1 MLRLGEYD
9 TRTLKVSTV
18 RLGAGCVQACS
29 HCGAYEKLG
38 GQSQDQKGDFI
49 PKEVTPDRI
58 AACLL
63 QEVEEV
69 LDTEDQPSPEVTTTV
84 EAPLA
89 DPRWKFM
96 MHDDG
101 NWHFED
107 LDGNVLDETTIK
119 PAIETRRRLID
130 YFDSVVTTDINQEPL
145 DGDAF
150 LHFYKLVRL
159 LSGGASRVPLI
170 THGIRVRKKHGGV
183 PDKPEWEPVK
193 PESEE
198 RLKAIVDAM
207 DSGDIIVLSLDR
219 ARSFGNIPKKINMR
233 AYAETLHRVKPALDK
248 GIRVTVSVQGNEH
261 PESSLSRVRAERLWT
276 DLKELLVREYG
287 WTQLDLSKI
296 HTDTGRNWAWRGRAE
311 NMPGV
316 QPENQ
321 CAVLPDAYWV
331 ARHMDSVHTKMGY
344 VDAVSGKTFAHTH
357 NKGRTYNDVA
367 TLSRWL
373 SHADPTWPM
382 DGWEE
387 VQVNDGEPLP
397 DLTREFTP
405 QARWA
410 AYKTARAARAAAR
423 LPVLSAEADVAAQ
436 PPLPQA
442 LEGEA
447 AGPLV
452 GVDEELDAAMKVRAA
467 GTSGDGDPG
476 GCGT

>member
-29 HCGAYEKLG
+29 HCGAYEN
-38 GQSQDQKGDFI
+38 STATGDFI
-49 PKEVTPDRI
+49 VKEVTPDRI
-58 AACLL
+58 VACLL

-69 LDTEDQPSPEVTTTV
+69 LDTEDQQSPETAVTV
-84 EAPLA
+84 KVPKVGPQWRFVSQE
-89 DPRWKFM
+89 
-96 MHDDG
+96 DG

-107 LDGNVLDETTIK
+107 LEGNVLDETTIG
-119 PAIETRRRLID
+119 PALETRRRLID

-150 LHFYKLVRL
+150 LHFYRLVRL

-170 THGIRVRKKHGGV
+170 THGVRVRKDKADGGGW
-183 PDKPEWEPVK
+183 KPLK
-193 PESEE
+193 PKSEE
-198 RLKAIVDAM
+198 RLRAIVDAM
-207 DSGDIIVLSLDR
+207 DSKDIIVLSLDR
-219 ARSFGNIPKKINMR
+219 ARSWGNIPKELNMR
-233 AYAETLHRVKPALDK
+233 SYAETLRIVKPALDK
-248 GIRVTVSVQGNEH
+248 GVRVTVSVQGNDAS
-261 PESSLSRVRAERLWT
+261 ESRLSRVRAERLLT

-296 HTDTGRNWAWRGRAE
+296 FTDTGRNWALRGRAE

-331 ARHMDSVHTKMGY
+331 ARHMSSVHAKMGY
-344 VDAVSGKTFAHTH
+344 IDAVSGRTFIHTH

-373 SHADPTWPM
+373 SHADPSWPM
-382 DGWEE
+382 NGWEE
-387 VQVNDGEPLP
+387 VQVNDEEPLP

-405 QARWA
+405 QARWG
-410 AYKTARAARAAAR
+410 AYRIARATRAAATR
-423 LPVLSAEADVAAQ
+423 LPVLSAEAEVATQ
-436 PPLPQA
+436 PPLLRAP
-442 LEGEA
+442 EGEIP
-447 AGPLV
+447 GSPV
-452 GVDEELDAAMKVRAA
+452 GGDEELDAAMKLGVG
-467 GTSGDGDPG
+467 GTGGDDEGG
-476 GCGT
+476 GCGS